1 MTRRPETKKRIPDP
15 LIPAY
20 DGFFRNQ
27 FGPVHLNLLHSKY
40 LTTQNPLYAWAAIS
54 WCRSDGA
61 KDPIP
66 EWCIQYFVQAGD
78 RLNSLMPTDFSP
90 ETGGKGRDMMG
101 QVPTASEMTAALGLT
116 SNGRNAFRDAWSES
130 RSARAAVHYADLRRA
145 GQSAKEALESV
156 RGWLGVSDEDQA
168 RKIMKEGKRLLSGKT
183 YG

>member
-1 MTRRPETKKRIPDP
+1 
-15 LIPAY
+15 
-20 DGFFRNQ
+20 
-27 FGPVHLNLLHSKY
+27 
-40 LTTQNPLYAWAAIS
+40 
-54 WCRSDGA
+54 
-61 KDPIP
+61 
-66 EWCIQYFVQAGD
+66 
-78 RLNSLMPTDFSP
+78 
-90 ETGGKGRDMMG
+90 MMG